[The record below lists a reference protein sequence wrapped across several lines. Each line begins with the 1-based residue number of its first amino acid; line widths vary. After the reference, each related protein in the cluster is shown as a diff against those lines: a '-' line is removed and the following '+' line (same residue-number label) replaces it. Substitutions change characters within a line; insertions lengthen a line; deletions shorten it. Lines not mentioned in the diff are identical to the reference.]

1 MVVLK
6 RNQLEKLSKG
16 KLIDKLLTVNS
27 VLEDLAN
34 ITSYYNEFLEKHA
47 RVQSELEVSKNCAK
61 LVSKQIEVLQR
72 NTSQYLLREMIEIN
86 PVPEYVQ
93 DKQLEE
99 TMCKA
104 LSLAGTAV
112 NLPQFV
118 ILIHEKLHGIEL
130 PFFEI
135 IFYVTWFHERPNW
148 RLYKQVLFFKCN
160 CLFETIA

>member
-34 ITSYYNEFLEKHA
+34 ITSYFNEFLEKHA

-72 NTSQYLLREMIEIN
+72 NTLQYLLREMIEIN

>member
-1 MVVLK
+1 MKMVILK

-27 VLEDLAN
+27 VHEDLAN
-34 ITSYYNEFLEKHA
+34 ITSYFNEFLEKHA
-47 RVQSELEVSKNCAK
+47 RVQFEIEVSKSCAK

-72 NTSQYLLREMIEIN
+72 NILNSSQYLLREMIEIN
-86 PVPEYVQ
+86 LVPEYIQ

-118 ILIHEKLHGIEL
+118 IFN
-130 PFFEI
+130 P
-135 IFYVTWFHERPNW
+135 
-148 RLYKQVLFFKCN
+148 
-160 CLFETIA
+160 